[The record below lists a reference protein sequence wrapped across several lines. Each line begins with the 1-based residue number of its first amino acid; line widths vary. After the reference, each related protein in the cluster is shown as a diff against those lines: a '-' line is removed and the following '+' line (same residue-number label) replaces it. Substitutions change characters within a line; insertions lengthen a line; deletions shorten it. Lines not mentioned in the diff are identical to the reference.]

1 MVPHNDITTALFYI
15 YNVMHWVLLDKSWW
29 HVPFHDLVLCGL
41 YGLLPHLENT
51 STYIKKNKNEK
62 QFDYFC

>member
-1 MVPHNDITTALFYI
+1 MRANDFTTALFYI

-41 YGLLPHLENT
+41 DSLLPHLENKE
-51 STYIKKNKNEK
+51 TYI
-62 QFDYFC
+62 